1 MTFDEIISD
10 ALAAGKLRDKT
21 FSFSVDQKEHI
32 AAALP
37 KEVPQRAAEVLLAYS
52 IANRPEDSDWP
63 PLPVTNF
70 DAYFGSTM
78 FSKKWLYRMPE
89 SLFVRDKA
97 SCGVCRGR
105 VLSF

>member
-37 KEVPQRAAEVLLAYS
+37 KEVPQRAA
-52 IANRPEDSDWP
+52 
-63 PLPVTNF
+63 
-70 DAYFGSTM
+70 
-78 FSKKWLYRMPE
+78 
-89 SLFVRDKA
+89 
-97 SCGVCRGR
+97 
-105 VLSF
+105 